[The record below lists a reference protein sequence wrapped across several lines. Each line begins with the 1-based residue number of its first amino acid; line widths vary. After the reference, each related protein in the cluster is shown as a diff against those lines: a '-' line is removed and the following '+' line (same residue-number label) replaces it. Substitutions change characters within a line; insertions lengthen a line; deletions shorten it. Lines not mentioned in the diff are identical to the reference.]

1 MRWVISLLVAVLVGY
16 SLSIV
21 INASVSAATLVGF
34 GIEVSLSDRLDM
46 IAKEWVGLGTIYLP
60 LYLILHA
67 ICFWLLGL
75 VLRNRA
81 VTTVIAR
88 ATYAGVGALS
98 LMTFYLSFDA
108 VMGSFGL
115 PKSTDDEKDARRTAI
130 RSAMMTAASVP
141 FETATLAM
149 NLLQG
154 LPELARLGNA
164 NAVTD
169 VGVAGLLASA
179 AAKGAVFNVEIN
191 LQSLPDDYAIE
202 MRTALPQMKESI
214 RAASREV
221 MDAVRDRMDE

>member
-1 MRWVISLLVAVLVGY
+1 MNWMDMSVREFQAAL
-16 SLSIV
+16 
-21 INASVSAATLVGF
+21 ASSSPTPGGGTAAA
-34 GIEVSLSDRLDM
+34 VSLGQAAALAVMVCDLT
-46 IAKEWVGLGTIYLP
+46 LGKDKWEGGWPTAEHVQAL
-60 LYLILHA
+60 A
-67 ICFWLLGL
+67 IPML
-75 VLRNRA
+75 NRA
-81 VTTVIAR
+81 
-88 ATYAGVGALS
+88 GVLAS
-98 LMTFYLSFDA
+98 EDSDAFDA
-108 VMGSFGL
+108 VMDSFGL
-115 PKSTDDEKDARRTAI
+115 PKSTDDEKDARRAAI

>member
-1 MRWVISLLVAVLVGY
+1 MNWMDMSVREFQAAL
-16 SLSIV
+16 
-21 INASVSAATLVGF
+21 ASSSPTPGGGTAAA
-34 GIEVSLSDRLDM
+34 VSLGQAAALAVMVCDLTLG
-46 IAKEWVGLGTIYLP
+46 KEKWEGGWPTAEHVQAL
-60 LYLILHA
+60 A
-67 ICFWLLGL
+67 IPML
-75 VLRNRA
+75 NRA
-81 VTTVIAR
+81 
-88 ATYAGVGALS
+88 GVLAS
-98 LMTFYLSFDA
+98 EDSDAFDA

-221 MDAVRDRMDE
+221 MDAVRDRMDQ

>member
-1 MRWVISLLVAVLVGY
+1 MNWMDMSVREFQAAL
-16 SLSIV
+16 
-21 INASVSAATLVGF
+21 ASSSPTPGGGTAAA
-34 GIEVSLSDRLDM
+34 VSLGQAAALAVMVCDLTLG
-46 IAKEWVGLGTIYLP
+46 KEKWEGGWPTAEHVQAL
-60 LYLILHA
+60 A
-67 ICFWLLGL
+67 IPML
-75 VLRNRA
+75 NRA
-81 VTTVIAR
+81 
-88 ATYAGVGALS
+88 GVLASEDSGA
-98 LMTFYLSFDA
+98 FDA
-108 VMGSFGL
+108 VMDSFGL

>member
-1 MRWVISLLVAVLVGY
+1 MNWMDISVREFQAAL
-16 SLSIV
+16 
-21 INASVSAATLVGF
+21 ASSSPTPGGGTAAA
-34 GIEVSLSDRLDM
+34 VSLGQAAALAVMVCDLTLG
-46 IAKEWVGLGTIYLP
+46 KEKWEAGWPTAEHVQSL
-60 LYLILHA
+60 A
-67 ICFWLLGL
+67 IPML
-75 VLRNRA
+75 NK
-81 VTTVIAR
+81 
-88 ATYAGVGALS
+88 AGVLAS
-98 LMTFYLSFDA
+98 EDSDAFDA
-108 VMGSFGL
+108 VMDSFGL

-214 RAASREV
+214 RASSREV